1 MAKQMKIDCIVS
13 NGIVAH

>member
-1 MAKQMKIDCIVS
+1 MQNNVVS